1 MAPTP
6 SDNRRPRLESR
17 PRAGVRRPFRRAAVT
32 AYDHD
37 WLYVH
42 TSPFAVRQVR
52 PTTTISASVLQVRPT
67 ATISA
72 SVSPFARP
80 RFAVLQLLCK
90 CARLVLSFDV
100 PATAAIRRSF
110 RILQLRLTTTI
121 RVTFTRRWS
130 PGRNCSQ
137 QLRPHFNSCV
147 SVSPTTVRFLART
160 SLFRALTCRLRSFR
174 ILQLR
179 LTTT

>member
-1 MAPTP
+1 MRTP
-6 SDNRRPRLESR
+6 SLRRPRSDL
-17 PRAGVRRPFRRAAVT
+17 
-32 AYDHD
+32 
-37 WLYVH
+37 
-42 TSPFAVRQVR
+42 SPH
-52 PTTTISASVLQVRPT
+52 
-67 ATISA
+67 A
-72 SVSPFARP
+72 SVSPCCSYSQQPRSGCSYASLRRP
-80 RFAVLQLLCK
+80 RSGLSSHVPVSPCCSYYASARAFVLP
-90 CARLVLSFDV
+90 FDV

-130 PGRNCSQ
+130 PGRNCSKQ
-137 QLRPHFNSCV
+137 PRSHFSSCV

-160 SLFRALTCRLRSFR
+160 SLFRALTCRLCSFR

>member
-1 MAPTP
+1 M
-6 SDNRRPRLESR
+6 R
-17 PRAGVRRPFRRAAVT
+17 FK
-32 AYDHD
+32 
-37 WLYVH
+37 
-42 TSPFAVRQVR
+42 
-52 PTTTISASVLQVRPT
+52 
-67 ATISA
+67 
-72 SVSPFARP
+72 FARL
-80 RFAVLQLLCK
+80 RFAVLQLQPTTTIGFTFIRLRSPCGRYGQRPQLAPPPRLAPPFRRSHVPVSP
-90 CARLVLSFDV
+90 CCSYYASARAFVLPFDV

-130 PGRNCSQ
+130 PGRNCSKQ
-137 QLRPHFNSCV
+137 PRSHFSSCV

-160 SLFRALTCRLRSFR
+160 SLFRALTCRLCSFR

>member
-1 MAPTP
+1 M
-6 SDNRRPRLESR
+6 R
-17 PRAGVRRPFRRAAVT
+17 FK
-32 AYDHD
+32 
-37 WLYVH
+37 
-42 TSPFAVRQVR
+42 
-52 PTTTISASVLQVRPT
+52 
-67 ATISA
+67 
-72 SVSPFARP
+72 FARL
-80 RFAVLQLLCK
+80 RFAVLQLQPTTTIGFTFIRLRSPCGRYGQRPRLAPP
-90 CARLVLSFDV
+90 CCRCGQRPRLAPPFPRSHVPVSPCCSYYASARAFVLPFDV

-160 SLFRALTCRLRSFR
+160 SPFRALTCRLRSFR